1 MWVNIEVLHRLCR
14 KARCFLEKNYT
25 AGTNFTHRSQQFCLW
40 FYFFHKYHIFG
51 SPNNFP
57 QHHWPHSSIR
67 MVTENASLTLAD
79 ITTILAP
86 ALRYEY
92 ERNNAPAQEEEGG
105 RVKNRLSKRD
115 MIGMSGWVRGPLGA
129 CNLPM
134 HPNQAGPDHI
144 DSLAVI
150 TSPHLSARTQVWS
163 VLY

>member
-1 MWVNIEVLHRLCR
+1 MQESALFSGKKITQLAQILRIGRNKSASDSIIFINTI
-14 KARCFLEKNYT
+14 FL
-25 AGTNFTHRSQQFCLW
+25 G
-40 FYFFHKYHIFG
+40 
-51 SPNNFP
+51 PNNFP
-57 QHHWPHSSIR
+57 QHRWLHSSIR

-105 RVKNRLSKRD
+105 RVKNRRSKRD
-115 MIGMSGWVRGPLGA
+115 MIGMSGWVRGPLGV
-129 CNLPM
+129 CNLPR

-150 TSPHLSARTQVWS
+150 TSPHLSAGKLVWS